1 MGLGLMKIIYK
12 RKGDK
17 ALLKNFRPITMLNTD
32 LKILA
37 KVLANRLKNVLPS
50 IIETNQAYGVKGRDI
65 AETTSSIRDIISY
78 INGEKKNGYVISLDF
93 EKAFDRVEHDFLFS
107 VLEKFGF
114 GENFIKWIRILYR
127 DTLTKVKCNGFLT
140 EPFAISRSIRQG
152 CPLSA
157 QLYSLVA
164 EPLGLIIK
172 NGNEIKGIEM
182 IEGKEIKKVFQYAD
196 DTTIVVKNEQSVK
209 HVMEKVEWY
218 CQGSGAKINE
228 EKTVYM
234 RFGKVPDLTGCCSFT
249 QVQEIRI
256 LGVVLGKNE
265 KSIRDTMWE
274 ELVEGMERRLI
285 FWKNRFLNLKGK
297 ILVVNVLMLSK
308 MWYVLY
314 VNSMPLW
321 VRQRLKTCILEFLW
335 EKKPPRIAY
344 NTLIGLAEE
353 GGMGLV
359 DLEQKMKSMRIKV
372 VKKYL
377 EEENKGDWKIIMEFY
392 LNKCGNLNLGDNI
405 LWMKLKKWMIEG
417 IPDFYK
423 EVLSAWGLF
432 LTNVNFKPH
441 GRENILNQPLFLNK
455 NIVIQEKEIYFKKW
469 VEVGILKIRDILYEF
484 KEGFVPMQVIVDAL
498 EEAKEE
504 YNVNTIKKQY
514 EEVKNAI
521 PKDWLKVIQSGE
533 KSDNKIEVVLKMQ
546 EKFVDFK
553 SCNAQRF
560 YHYFSNSVF
569 KKPLANQLWLRL
581 FKEIEEKDIWKNM
594 KWIFVDTDLE
604 CLDFFIRHNVIF
616 TGMRLCKI
624 GREQDAICKVCNKED
639 EGILHLFLYCEKLKQ
654 FFIKMKEI
662 VNDLRGKEEDFS
674 WNRFF
679 MLGIN
684 EKNENKKLINLLLV
698 IGKSAIWKRRNVA
711 KNRNFVMDLCLFY
724 KGLVKDYLHTLYNY
738 FKMENNVD
746 LFFKIFNNDVMKILK
761 KHKLF
766 LPEGDVL

>member
-1 MGLGLMKIIYK
+1 
-12 RKGDK
+12 
-17 ALLKNFRPITMLNTD
+17 MLNTD

-50 IIETNQAYGVKGRDI
+50 IIETNQAYGIKGRDI

-93 EKAFDRVEHDFLFS
+93 EKAFDRVEHVFLFS

-114 GENFIKWIRILYR
+114 GESFIKWIRILYK
-127 DTLTKVKCNGFLT
+127 DTLTEVKCNGFLT

-172 NGNEIKGIEM
+172 KENEIKGIELD
-182 IEGKEIKKVFQYAD
+182 EGKEINKIFQYAD

-209 HVMEKVEWY
+209 HAMEKVEWY

-234 RFGKVPDLTGCCSFT
+234 RFGKVPVLTGCFSFT
-249 QVQEIRI
+249 QVQEMRI

-265 KSIRDTMWE
+265 KIIRDIMWE

-297 ILVVNVLMLSK
+297 ILIVNVLMLSK

-314 VNSMPLW
+314 VNSMPIW

-335 EKKPPRIAY
+335 EKKTPRIAY

-359 DLEQKMKSMRIKV
+359 DPEQKMNSMRIKV

-377 EEENKGDWKIIMEFY
+377 DEENKGDWKSIMEFY

-405 LWMKLKKWMIEG
+405 LWMKLKKWMIQG

-423 EVLSAWGLF
+423 EVLSAWGSF
-432 LTNVNFKPH
+432 LPEVNFKPY
-441 GRENILNQPLFLNK
+441 GRESILNQPMFLNK
-455 NIVIQEKEIYFKKW
+455 NIVIKEKEIYFKKW
-469 VEVGILKIRDILYEF
+469 VEVGILKIRDVLYEF
-484 KEGFVPMQVIVDAL
+484 KEGFVPVQVIVDAL

-521 PKDWLKVIQSGE
+521 PEDWLNVIESGE
-533 KSDNKIEVVLKMQ
+533 KSENKIEVFLKLQ

-553 SCNAQRF
+553 SCNVKWF
-560 YHYFSNSVF
+560 YHYFRNSVF
-569 KKPLANQLWLRL
+569 KKPLANQLWLRH

-594 KWIFVDTDLE
+594 KWIFMDTDLE

-639 EGILHLFLYCEKLKQ
+639 EGILHLFLFCEKLEEL
-654 FFIKMKEI
+654 FIVLKEI
-662 VNDLRGKEEDFS
+662 VNELRGKEEDFS
-674 WNRFF
+674 WNKIF
-679 MLGIN
+679 MLGLN
-684 EKNENKKLINLLLV
+684 EETENKKVINLLLV
-698 IGKSAIWKRRNVA
+698 IAKSAIWKRRNVA
-711 KNRNFVMDLCLFY
+711 KNRNFVMDLWLFF
-724 KGLVKDYLHTLYNY
+724 KGLVEDYLHTLYKY

-746 LFFKIFNNDVMKILK
+746 LFFKIFSNDVMKILK
-761 KHKLF
+761 KQKMF
-766 LPEGDVL
+766 LPKDVL

>member
-1 MGLGLMKIIYK
+1 
-12 RKGDK
+12 
-17 ALLKNFRPITMLNTD
+17 MLNTD

-50 IIETNQAYGVKGRDI
+50 IIETNQAYGIKGRDI

-93 EKAFDRVEHDFLFS
+93 EKAFDRVEHVFLFS

-114 GENFIKWIRILYR
+114 GESFIKWIRILYK
-127 DTLTKVKCNGFLT
+127 DTLTEVKCNGFLT

-172 NGNEIKGIEM
+172 KENEIKGIELD
-182 IEGKEIKKVFQYAD
+182 EGKEINKIFQYAD

-209 HVMEKVEWY
+209 HAMEKVEWY

-234 RFGKVPDLTGCCSFT
+234 RFGKVPVLTGCFSFT
-249 QVQEIRI
+249 QVQEMRI

-265 KSIRDTMWE
+265 KIIRDIMWE

-297 ILVVNVLMLSK
+297 ILIVNVLMLSK

-314 VNSMPLW
+314 VNSMPIW

-335 EKKPPRIAY
+335 EKKNPRIAY

-359 DLEQKMKSMRIKV
+359 DPEQKMNSMRIKV

-377 EEENKGDWKIIMEFY
+377 DEENKGDWKSIMEFY

-405 LWMKLKKWMIEG
+405 LWMKLKKWMIQG

-423 EVLSAWGLF
+423 EVLSAWGSF
-432 LTNVNFKPH
+432 LPEVNFKPY
-441 GRENILNQPLFLNK
+441 GRESILNQPMFLNK
-455 NIVIQEKEIYFKKW
+455 NIVIKEKEIYFKKW
-469 VEVGILKIRDILYEF
+469 VEVGILKIRDVLYEF
-484 KEGFVPMQVIVDAL
+484 KEGFVPVQVIVDAL

-504 YNVNTIKKQY
+504 YNVNTIKKQN

-521 PKDWLKVIQSGE
+521 PEDWLNVIESGE
-533 KSDNKIEVVLKMQ
+533 KSENKIEVFLKLQ

-553 SCNAQRF
+553 SCNVKWF
-560 YHYFSNSVF
+560 YHYFRNSVF
-569 KKPLANQLWLRL
+569 KKPLANQLWLRH

-594 KWIFVDTDLE
+594 KWIFMDTDLE

-639 EGILHLFLYCEKLKQ
+639 EGILHLFLFCEKLEEL
-654 FFIKMKEI
+654 FIVLKEI
-662 VNDLRGKEEDFS
+662 VNELRGKEEDFS
-674 WNRFF
+674 WNKIF
-679 MLGIN
+679 MLGLN
-684 EKNENKKLINLLLV
+684 EETENKKVINLLLV
-698 IGKSAIWKRRNVA
+698 IAKSAIWKRRNVA
-711 KNRNFVMDLCLFY
+711 KNRNFVMDLWLFF
-724 KGLVKDYLHTLYNY
+724 KGWVEDYLHTLYKY

-746 LFFKIFNNDVMKILK
+746 LFFKIFSNDVMKILK
-761 KHKLF
+761 KQKMF
-766 LPEGDVL
+766 LPKDVL